1 MASYST
7 VFVCNVVFFL
17 LSILFVSTSAQ
28 HSSAIPSIIPSVES
42 TGTPSENYFCDTNA
56 NVYTTQVWGPTK
68 DCFICT
74 PYCYGACDSLRT
86 HGALSPSCTRISGTN
101 VRCECCCVKPK
112 SPPPPACPP
121 PAPLP
126 PPPPCPSPPSSDK
139 CDTGDDVTE
148 TTMPSSNCAD
158 CTNWC
163 NEDCSEQGG
172 RVIENKCAIG
182 ESKFVRRCSCCCR
195 GGKSLL
201 KSVLKLS

>member
-7 VFVCNVVFFL
+7 VFVCNVVFL
-17 LSILFVSTSAQ
+17 LISILLVSTSAE
-28 HSSAIPSIIPSVES
+28 HPSVVSSIIPSVES
-42 TGTPSENYFCDTNA
+42 TGTPTENYFCDTNA

-68 DCFICT
+68 DCFLCT

-86 HGALSPSCTRISGTN
+86 TSALSPSCTWISGTN

-126 PPPPCPSPPSSDK
+126 PPPPCPSPSSDK

-163 NEDCSEQGG
+163 NEDCSESGG

-195 GGKSLL
+195 GRKSLL